1 MYIVVSRWAVPARH
15 REEARARARGVR
27 DVIRSQPGVLD
38 LKHFE
43 NEEGL
48 FVAVIT
54 YADRTV
60 YARIVEDPSGP
71 FARAVEE
78 SGLLDLG
85 VWIGSDRGEAMD

>member
-1 MYIVVSRWAVPARH
+1 MYIVVSRWAVPVGH

-27 DVIRSQPGVLD
+27 DVIRNLPGVLD

-48 FVAVIT
+48 FIAVIT
-54 YADRTV
+54 YADRSA

-71 FARAVEE
+71 FSRALEE
-78 SGLLDLG
+78 SGLLNLG